1 MVYVVAYDLVEPHD
15 TSESYAAVIDT
26 LRGFGTWAQ
35 IEQSVWLI
43 DSSLS
48 ASDLRDKVFESMHK
62 GDRLL
67 VARLGGSW
75 ATQSIETDV
84 TDWLKA
90 RTFT

>member
-15 TSESYAAVIDT
+15 TSDNCAAVGKT
-26 LRGFGTWAQ
+26 LKGFGTWAR

-43 DSSLS
+43 ESTLS
-48 ASDLRDKVFESMHK
+48 AADVRDEVFESMHK

-75 ATQSIETDV
+75 ATRSIAADV

-90 RTFT
+90 RTF